1 MAIELL
7 SLEVKIVGERE
18 GGRSFT
24 LRVRPSITVQ
34 KIARAIALKCSVQ
47 PNDLVFY
54 RCQQALQPG
63 SVPVEHTSR
72 LDDLGFLHDAA
83 LDCVIV
89 DQVGRHNHAT
99 HMYVQLGALEQ
110 MPENWMP
117 AGRRAGGQVL
127 RP

>member
-34 KIARAIALKCSVQ
+34 KVARAIALKCSVQ

-63 SVPVEHTSR
+63 SVPVEHTRR
-72 LDDLGFLHDAA
+72 LADLEIVHDAA

-89 DQVGRHNHAT
+89 DQVGRHGHT
-99 HMYVQLGALEQ
+99 YHMCSSVGLDA
-110 MPENWMP
+110 MIPENWMP
-117 AGRRAGGQVL
+117 AGR
-127 RP
+127 